1 MASEMSRKVIIN
13 ADDFG
18 LTRSVSDGIIQ
29 SCKSGLVRS
38 TSVLSNMFQSDDIDA
53 LRWCDTLDYGIHLN
67 LTVGQSFL
75 PHAKIKS
82 LTLESGEFHKRRSP
96 ERIVNDYG
104 FVVFDDADPKEIL
117 DELTAQIEWFLSFNL
132 KASHLDS
139 HHHIHAD
146 EKVLAAVIELAKEYN
161 LPVRSISDS
170 MRNLLRA
177 KGIPTNDHFEGG
189 FFGSESITKD
199 NLTTILR
206 NLPDG
211 VTEVMTHPGLVS
223 DELRS
228 VSGYCDERETEL
240 EVITDDALL
249 EEVFS
254 FGVELIGWKDLVL

>member
-1 MASEMSRKVIIN
+1 MARKVILN

-18 LTRSVSDGIIQ
+18 LTRSVSDGIIK
-29 SCKSGLVRS
+29 SCRSRLVRS
-38 TSVLSNMFQSDDIDA
+38 TSVLANMFRSDDIDA
-53 LRWCDTLDYGIHLN
+53 LKWCDTLDCGIHLN

-82 LTLESGEFHKRRSP
+82 LTLESGEFHKRKSP
-96 ERIVNDYG
+96 GRIVNDYG

-117 DELTAQIEWFLSFNL
+117 NELTAQIEWFLSFGL
-132 KASHLDS
+132 KPSHLDS

-146 EKVLAAVIELAKEYN
+146 EKVLAAIIELAQEYK

-170 MRNLLRA
+170 MRNHLRA
-177 KGIPTNDHFEGG
+177 NGIPTNDHFEGG
-189 FFGSESITKD
+189 FFGPDSITKE

-211 VTEVMTHPGLVS
+211 VTEIMTHPGLIS
-223 DELRS
+223 DELRAI
-228 VSGYCDERETEL
+228 SGYCDEREAEL

-254 FGVELIGWKDLVL
+254 FGIELIGWKDLVL